1 MNGISKLLSQDL
13 NLASGSGVGVYS
25 LCRSG
30 DENSGQRL
38 AIHSPGTFAPLLS
51 FGNLLSLP
59 DLISTRI
66 FSSEWCLPL
75 QAVAWGVLLCPH
87 QEAAGENKV
96 KNSLFKL
103 GRHSSG

>member
-13 NLASGSGVGVYS
+13 NLASGSAVSVYS

-38 AIHSPGTFAPLLS
+38 AVHSPGTFGPLLS
-51 FGNLLSLP
+51 FGNPLSLP
-59 DLISTRI
+59 DLISTRM
-66 FSSEWCLPL
+66 FSSEWRLPL

-87 QEAAGENKV
+87 QEAAGEKQG
-96 KNSLFKL
+96 KEFSFQAW
-103 GRHSSG
+103 